1 MGDKNQKSQDKA
13 KKQDAAKKSEAKAAH
28 DLKQAA
34 PVHCI
39 VTLAEDAEDKKG

>member
-34 PVHCI
+34 PVPS
-39 VTLAEDAEDKKG
+39 VGGETKGKNKGR